1 MRHAGRCGDSAVAV
15 RPTTSRKVITR
26 LISSGSRT
34 SIGDGGMVASRSLP
48 ISQTARIGTSTRP
61 TPSMAAVTVRS
72 RWPGSAASPR
82 PKRRRRKRPPAHSS
96 TVRMAQPPRPARSRP
111 SNCRPRAQPR
121 AGCRRQRLQR
131 GAELRPELA
140 PDVARQGRGVAAQQR
155 AQHDL
160 AAQLG
165 QAFDELVGA
174 GDHHF
179 ALLDA
184 AFADRGLLGQPVAV
198 GLHRVRFGHGVAGRL
213 GFERRQKL
221 ARVGEVAAGKVGRRR
236 GGRAHVARL
245 LAQARRSR
253 PAAGSPARRG
263 WRCGRVGVSTARRA
277 GRTAAAAA
285 QPSGPTPGR
294 LRPAAGEATPG
305 GWESARRPRCSA
317 PVYHGVGG
325 PSCRP
330 LGAKFRRISAAFP
343 RRLTALPRRGTL
355 RAESE
360 IRRRRGHGRG
370 QEFSR

>member
-15 RPTTSRKVITR
+15 SPTTSRKVITR

-34 SIGDGGMVASRSLP
+34 SIGDGGMVANSSLP

-96 TVRMAQPPRPARSRP
+96 DGEDGPAGQRRRDRGP
-111 SNCRPRAQPR
+111 VELQAGAQPR
-121 AGCRRQRLQR
+121 AGRRRQRLQR
-131 GAELRPELA
+131 GAELGPELA

-165 QAFDELVGA
+165 QALDELVGA
-174 GDHHF
+174 GDHHL

-184 AFADRGLLGQPVAV
+184 ALADRRPARSAV
-198 GLHRVRFGHGVAGRL
+198 RGRPS
-213 GFERRQKL
+213 RRPIR
-221 ARVGEVAAGKVGRRR
+221 ARRR
-236 GGRAHVARL
+236 WPAWPPAAPEACACRRGRCGRGWPPPRRRRARRPP
-245 LAQARRSR
+245 ARAGRRSR

-263 WRCGRVGVSTARRA
+263 WRCGRVGASTARRA

-285 QPSGPTPGR
+285 RR
-294 LRPAAGEATPG
+294 LGQRRAGCDQQQEKPRQADGKAHAGLVIQSRFTTG
-305 GWESARRPRCSA
+305 SA
-317 PVYHGVGG
+317 G
-325 PSCRP
+325 PSCRAS
-330 LGAKFRRISAAFP
+330 G
-343 RRLTALPRRGTL
+343 
-355 RAESE
+355 
-360 IRRRRGHGRG
+360 G
-370 QEFSR
+370 QI